1 MKERESNYFLL
12 YGGQVNVK
20 DVKYEMQNSI
30 FNSGKQCTKYSRFRA
45 YPHCRRNGALRFAP
59 YAFCFLT

>member
-30 FNSGKQCTKYSRFRA
+30 FNSGKQRTKFS
-45 YPHCRRNGALRFAP
+45 RNGALRFAP